1 MTVERRGNF
10 DQPLEQFTRSK
21 EQGWGAISITAIEL
35 VEESLVEMT
44 VSNGPWSTALYL

>member
-1 MTVERRGNF
+1 MTVERRDNF
-10 DQPLEQFTRSK
+10 LQPLDQLSRSN

-44 VSNGPWSTALYL
+44 VLMVDNSLLVA